1 MSNITVNEY
10 LLYKYLNKNTYIGLT
25 ETRTR
30 VGGFKVL
37 SDNQLHYKTDKIV
50 FYIYFLIL
58 PQLEKYP

>member
-1 MSNITVNEY
+1 MSNITRNGY
-10 LLYKYLNKNTYIGLT
+10 SLYKYLNKNTYIGLT

-50 FYIYFLIL
+50 FYIYFNNF
-58 PQLEKYP
+58 PQ

>member
-1 MSNITVNEY
+1 MSNITRNEY

-37 SDNQLHYKTDKIV
+37 SDNQLHYKTTKIV
-50 FYIYFLIL
+50 FYIYF
-58 PQLEKYP
+58 